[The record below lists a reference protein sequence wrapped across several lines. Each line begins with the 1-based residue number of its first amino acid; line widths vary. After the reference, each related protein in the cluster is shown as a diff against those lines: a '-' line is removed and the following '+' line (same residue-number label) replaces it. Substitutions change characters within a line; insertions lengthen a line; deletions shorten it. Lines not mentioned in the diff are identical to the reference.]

1 MKHIKLFVP
10 NENGKI
16 ELTKEELENLLNE
29 AYEEGA
35 SETNLR
41 TITYGTGTYPVI
53 NPCDGKDYYNI
64 STTPYKDTT
73 TTISNKLDAEAMS
86 RETPIRKIMMGVQ

>member
-1 MKHIKLFVP
+1 MKHIKLFTP

-35 SETNLR
+35 SEANLK
-41 TITYGTGTYPVI
+41 TVNYGTGTYPLI
-53 NPCDGKDYYNI
+53 NPCDDKNYYNL
-64 STTPYKDTT
+64 STTPYKNTT
-73 TTISNKLDAEAMS
+73 TTISNKLDQE
-86 RETPIRKIMMGVQ
+86 